1 MNILIINQPLNNRG
15 DEAAHKA
22 LVRSLLDR
30 LPNVNIK
37 VLWVYSIQDSINQ
50 FSVKDNRVEYL
61 NLSPGRGFRPCSVD
75 VLKNNRY
82 FLWHLHPTMR
92 KILKIY
98 NGADYV
104 ICAPGGICM
113 GGFQSWGHLFYLKL
127 AQYLNKPLIYY
138 GRSFGPFPEIT
149 SDNRKFKKMS
159 MDMLHYFSFLSI
171 RDSKTEKLASE
182 LNIKNYVST
191 VDTAFLDNTKVKI
204 PKEILKQINCDNYVV
219 FVPNLLIWH
228 YAYKNRISKDVVI
241 KFYKRIILE
250 IIEQYPNH
258 KIVMLPQT
266 FNYKDKIDNDFNFF
280 MELKDNVNLQQIVVI
295 PDTFSSDV
303 QQSVIAKAAC
313 MIGARYH
320 SVVFAINQN
329 IPFVALSYEHKI
341 SGLLETLK
349 KQDCMIDIVHALDDE
364 DAIEATLCEF
374 KNKIRLVKSDWNA
387 CQTAKS
393 IAGQCM
399 DKLVQYLNTKC
410 TNA

>member
-1 MNILIINQPLNNRG
+1 
-15 DEAAHKA
+15 
-22 LVRSLLDR
+22 
-30 LPNVNIK
+30 
-37 VLWVYSIQDSINQ
+37 
-50 FSVKDNRVEYL
+50 
-61 NLSPGRGFRPCSVD
+61 
-75 VLKNNRY
+75 
-82 FLWHLHPTMR
+82 
-92 KILKIY
+92 
-98 NGADYV
+98 
-104 ICAPGGICM
+104 
-113 GGFQSWGHLFYLKL
+113 
-127 AQYLNKPLIYY
+127 
-138 GRSFGPFPEIT
+138 
-149 SDNRKFKKMS
+149 
-159 MDMLHYFSFLSI
+159 
-171 RDSKTEKLASE
+171 
-182 LNIKNYVST
+182 
-191 VDTAFLDNTKVKI
+191 
-204 PKEILKQINCDNYVV
+204 
-219 FVPNLLIWH
+219 
-228 YAYKNRISKDVVI
+228 
-241 KFYKRIILE
+241 
-250 IIEQYPNH
+250 
-258 KIVMLPQT
+258 MLPQT

-364 DAIEATLCEF
+364 DTIEATLCEF